1 MITTNIVFD
10 HRGRTMKGKEGPL
23 ELRVII
29 DRRPYY
35 IGTGVRV
42 RASEFRYGKVV
53 GRDDAKELN
62 ERLESFVRSAN
73 EEVTRRVNEK
83 LPIDARVI
91 RRKVYGLGDDDGENE
106 AKVEF
111 LEWIKEQV
119 DEMRAA
125 DGTVKHYRTL
135 VDRLR
140 QFVKMKEW
148 KDLTTANICKWDAW
162 LHGLKARQSDADVK
176 AGVVAPYISDAAVY
190 NYHKCLKALLNR
202 AVMFDMM
209 ERSPYDKLKGQF
221 KRGEVENVE
230 YLTDEEVEAIVGIH
244 PLAGSQ
250 MAVARDLFVFQL
262 YTGLSYSDAQAFSMK
277 DYKKVDGKWVNVG
290 KRVKTGVAYVSQL
303 LPPAVDV
310 LEKYGMQLPKI
321 GNAEYNHCLKAL
333 GMAAGIEKPLH
344 SHLARHTFATMM
356 LREGVRIEHV
366 SKMLGHTNIVT
377 TQRYAKVLADDIRK
391 DFSMIEQKLTLKTK
405 NNEKD
410 YDDGCCGLPDDCL

>member
-1 MITTNIVFD
+1 MIEKKRKKMISTNIVFD

-35 IGTGVRV
+35 ISTGIRV

-53 GRDDAKELN
+53 GRDDAKDMN
-62 ERLESFVRSAN
+62 ERLSAFVMSAN
-73 EEVTRRVNEK
+73 EEVTRRLNEK
-83 LPIDARVI
+83 LPIDARMI
-91 RRKVYGLGDDDGENE
+91 RRKVYGLGDDDAAEDE
-106 AKVEF
+106 KVGF
-111 LEWIKEQV
+111 LDWLKQEI
-119 DEMRAA
+119 DGLRLA
-125 DGTVKHYRTL
+125 DGTLKHYRTL

-140 QFVKMKEW
+140 QFGKMKEW
-148 KDLTTANICKWDAW
+148 KDLTTVNIYKWDSW

-176 AGVVAPYISDAAVY
+176 AGVDAPYISDAAVY

-202 AVMFDMM
+202 AVLFDMI

-221 KRGEVENVE
+221 RRGEQENVE
-230 YLTDEEVEAIVGIH
+230 YLTAEEVDAFMQMH
-244 PLAGSQ
+244 PMAGSK
-250 MAVARDLFVFQL
+250 MAVARDMFVFQL
-262 YTGLSYSDAQAFSMK
+262 YTGLSFSDAQAFNMK
-277 DYKKVDGKWVNVG
+277 DYKFVDGKWVNVG

-303 LPPAVDV
+303 LPPAVEV

-321 GNAEYNHCLKAL
+321 GNADYNHCLKAL

-344 SHLARHTFATMM
+344 SHMARHTFATMM

-391 DFSMIEQKLTLKTK
+391 DFSMIEKKLTLKTK
-405 NNEKD
+405 KQ
-410 YDDGCCGLPDDCL
+410 

>member
-1 MITTNIVFD
+1 M
-10 HRGRTMKGKEGPL
+10 
-23 ELRVII
+23 RVII

-35 IGTGVRV
+35 IGTGIRV

-53 GRDDAKELN
+53 GRDDAVELN
-62 ERLESFVRSAN
+62 ERIDAFVRSAN
-73 EEVTRRVNEK
+73 EEVTRRMNEK
-83 LPIDARVI
+83 LPIDVRVI
-91 RRKVYGLGDDDGENE
+91 RRKVYGLGDDDEGDE
-106 AKVEF
+106 KVEF
-111 LEWIKEQV
+111 LEWIKLQV
-119 DEMRAA
+119 SEMRAA
-125 DGTVKHYRTL
+125 EGTVKHYRTL

-140 QFVKMKEW
+140 QFGKMKEW
-148 KDLTTANICKWDAW
+148 KDLTTANIYKWEMW

-176 AGVVAPYISDAAVY
+176 AGVAAPFISDAAVY

-202 AVMFDMM
+202 AVMFDMI

-221 KRGEVENVE
+221 KRGDVDNVE
-230 YLTDEEVEAIVGIH
+230 YLTEEEMEAFMGIH
-244 PLAGSQ
+244 PISGTK
-250 MAVARDLFVFQL
+250 MAVARDLFVFQM
-262 YTGLSYSDAQAFSMK
+262 YTGLSYSDSQAFDMK

-303 LPPAVDV
+303 LPPAVEV

-321 GNAEYNHCLKAL
+321 GNADYNRCLKAL
-333 GMAAGIEKPLH
+333 GMAAGIDKPLH

-366 SKMLGHTNIVT
+366 SKMLGHTNITT

-410 YDDGCCGLPDDCL
+410 NLYADSSTIVDCLRKTGGSFKRGRSRKE

>member
-1 MITTNIVFD
+1 MISTNIVFD

-35 IGTGVRV
+35 IGTGIRV

-53 GRDDAKELN
+53 GRDNAVELN
-62 ERLESFVRSAN
+62 ERIDAFVRSAN

-83 LPIDARVI
+83 LPIDVRAI
-91 RRKVYGLGDDDGENE
+91 RRKVYGLGEDE
-106 AKVEF
+106 ATVEF

-119 DEMRAA
+119 EEMRAA
-125 DGTVKHYRTL
+125 EGTVKHYRTL

-140 QFVKMKEW
+140 QFGKMKEW

-176 AGVVAPYISDAAVY
+176 AGVDAPFISDAAVY

-202 AVMFDMM
+202 AVMFDVI

-221 KRGEVENVE
+221 KRGEQENVE
-230 YLTDEEVEAIVGIH
+230 YLTAEEVDAIVGIH

-262 YTGLSYSDAQAFSMK
+262 YTGLSYSDAQAFDIK

-290 KRVKTGVAYVSQL
+290 KRVKTGVAYISQL
-303 LPPAVDV
+303 LPPAVEV

-321 GNAEYNHCLKAL
+321 GNADYNHCLKAL

-366 SKMLGHTNIVT
+366 SKMLGHTNITT

-391 DFSMIEQKLTLKTK
+391 DFSMIEQKILTNK
-405 NNEKD
+405 NEKK
-410 YDDGCCGLPDDCL
+410 

>member
-1 MITTNIVFD
+1 
-10 HRGRTMKGKEGPL
+10 MKGKEGPL

-35 IGTGVRV
+35 IGTGIRV

-53 GRDDAKELN
+53 GRDDAVELN
-62 ERLESFVRSAN
+62 ERIDAFVRSAN
-73 EEVTRRVNEK
+73 EEVTRRMNEK
-83 LPIDARVI
+83 LPIDVRVI
-91 RRKVYGLGDDDGENE
+91 RRKVYGLGDDDEGDE
-106 AKVEF
+106 KVEF
-111 LEWIKEQV
+111 LEWIKLQV
-119 DEMRAA
+119 SEMRAA
-125 DGTVKHYRTL
+125 EGTVKHYRTL

-140 QFVKMKEW
+140 QFGKMKEW
-148 KDLTTANICKWDAW
+148 KDLTTANIYKWEMW

-176 AGVVAPYISDAAVY
+176 AGVAAPFISDAAVY

-202 AVMFDMM
+202 AVMFDMI

-221 KRGEVENVE
+221 KRGDVDNVE
-230 YLTDEEVEAIVGIH
+230 YLTEEEMEAFMGIH
-244 PLAGSQ
+244 PISGTK
-250 MAVARDLFVFQL
+250 MAVARDLFVFQM
-262 YTGLSYSDAQAFSMK
+262 YTGLSYSDSQAFDMK

-303 LPPAVDV
+303 LPPAVEV

-321 GNAEYNHCLKAL
+321 GNADYNRCLKAL
-333 GMAAGIEKPLH
+333 GMAAGIDKPLH

-366 SKMLGHTNIVT
+366 SKMLGHTNITT

-410 YDDGCCGLPDDCL
+410 NLYADSSTIVDCLRKTGGSFKRGRSRKE

>member
-1 MITTNIVFD
+1 MIEKKEKMISTNIVFD
-10 HRGRTMKGKEGPL
+10 HRGRTSKGKEGPL

-29 DRRPYY
+29 DRRPFY
-35 IGTGVRV
+35 IGTGIRV

-62 ERLESFVRSAN
+62 ERLAAFMRSAN
-73 EEVTRRVNEK
+73 EEVTMRLNEK

-91 RRKVYGLGDDDGENE
+91 RRRVYGLGDDDAAEDE
-106 AKVEF
+106 KVEF
-111 LEWIKEQV
+111 MEWIKEHV

-125 DGTVKHYRTL
+125 EGTVKHYRTL

-140 QFVKMKEW
+140 QFGKMKEW

-162 LHGLKARQSDADVK
+162 LHGLKARQSDADMK

-190 NYHKCLKALLNR
+190 NYHKCLKALLNK

-209 ERSPYDKLKGQF
+209 ERSPYDKLRGQF
-221 KRGEVENVE
+221 KRGDVENVE
-230 YLTDEEVEAIVGIH
+230 YLTDEEVDAIVGIH

-250 MAVARDLFVFQL
+250 MAVARDMFVFQL
-262 YTGLSYSDAQAFSMK
+262 YTGMSYSDAQAFDMR
-277 DYKKVDGKWVNVG
+277 DYKQLDGKWVNVG
-290 KRVKTGVAYVSQL
+290 KRVKTGVAYISQL
-303 LPPAVDV
+303 LPPAVEV

-321 GNAEYNHCLKAL
+321 GNADYNHCLKAL
-333 GMAAGIEKPLH
+333 GIAAGIEKPLH

-391 DFSMIEQKLTLKTK
+391 DFNMIEEKLSKTK
-405 NNEKD
+405 K
-410 YDDGCCGLPDDCL
+410 

>member
-1 MITTNIVFD
+1 MFPHPGAMAAGSKKNKMITTTIVFD

-35 IGTGVRV
+35 IGTGIRV

-53 GRDDAKELN
+53 GRDDAVELN
-62 ERLESFVRSAN
+62 ERIDAFVRSAN

-83 LPIDARVI
+83 LPIDVRVI
-91 RRKVYGLGDDDGENE
+91 RRKVYGLEDDDEGDE
-106 AKVEF
+106 KVEF
-111 LEWIKEQV
+111 LEWVKLQV
-119 DEMRAA
+119 SEMRAA
-125 DGTVKHYRTL
+125 EGTVKHYRTL

-140 QFVKMKEW
+140 QFGKMKEW
-148 KDLTTANICKWDAW
+148 KDLTTANIYKWDMW

-176 AGVVAPYISDAAVY
+176 AGLVAPYISDAAVY

-202 AVMFDMM
+202 AVMFDMI

-221 KRGEVENVE
+221 KRGEQENVE
-230 YLTDEEVEAIVGIH
+230 YLTEEEVEAIVGIH
-244 PLAGSQ
+244 PLAGTQ

-277 DYKKVDGKWVNVG
+277 DYKQLDGKWVNVG
-290 KRVKTGVAYVSQL
+290 NRVKTGVAYVSQL
-303 LPPAVDV
+303 LPPAVEV

-321 GNAEYNHCLKAL
+321 GNADYNHCLKAL

-391 DFSMIEQKLTLKTK
+391 DFSMIEKKILTNK
-405 NNEKD
+405 NEKK
-410 YDDGCCGLPDDCL
+410 

>member
-1 MITTNIVFD
+1 MISTNIVFD
-10 HRGRTMKGKEGPL
+10 HRGRTSKGKEGPL

-29 DRRPYY
+29 DRRPFY
-35 IGTGVRV
+35 IGTGIRV

-62 ERLESFVRSAN
+62 ERLAAFMRSAN

-91 RRKVYGLGDDDGENE
+91 RRKVYGLGDDDAEKDE
-106 AKVEF
+106 KVEF
-111 LEWIKEQV
+111 IDWLKQEI
-119 DEMRAA
+119 
-125 DGTVKHYRTL
+125 DGLRLAEGTLKHYRTL

-140 QFVKMKEW
+140 QFGKMKEW
-148 KDLTTANICKWDAW
+148 NDLTTANICKWDSW

-176 AGVVAPYISDAAVY
+176 AGVAAPYISDAAVY

-202 AVMFDMM
+202 AVMFDMI
-209 ERSPYDKLKGQF
+209 ERNPYDRLRGQF
-221 KRGEVENVE
+221 KRGEQENVE
-230 YLTDEEVEAIVGIH
+230 YLTAEEVEAFVQMH
-244 PLAGSQ
+244 PVAGSK

-262 YTGLSYSDAQAFSMK
+262 YTGLSFSDAQAFSIK
-277 DYKKVDGKWVNVG
+277 DYKLVDGKWVNVG

-303 LPPAVDV
+303 LPPAVEV

-321 GNAEYNHCLKAL
+321 QNADYNHCLKVL
-333 GMAAGIEKPLH
+333 GIDAGIEKPLH

-366 SKMLGHTNIVT
+366 SKMLGHTNITT
-377 TQRYAKVLADDIRK
+377 TQRYAKVMADAIRA
-391 DFSMIEQKLTLKTK
+391 DFNMIEEKLSKTK
-405 NNEKD
+405 TKK
-410 YDDGCCGLPDDCL
+410 

>member
-1 MITTNIVFD
+1 M
-10 HRGRTMKGKEGPL
+10 
-23 ELRVII
+23 RVII
-29 DRRPYY
+29 ERRPYY
-35 IGTGVRV
+35 ISTGVRV
-42 RASEFRYGKVV
+42 RASEWRYGKVV

-91 RRKVYGLGDDDGENE
+91 RRKVYGLDDGDESE
-106 AKVEF
+106 VTVDF
-111 LEWIKEQV
+111 LDWIKEQV
-119 DEMRAA
+119 SEMRLAE
-125 DGTVKHYRTL
+125 GTLKHYRTL
-135 VDRLR
+135 IDRLR
-140 QFVKMKEW
+140 QFGKMRDW
-148 KDLTTANICKWDAW
+148 KDLTTANIYKWDMW
-162 LHGLKARQSDADVK
+162 LHGLKKGQSDADVK
-176 AGVVAPYISDAAVY
+176 AGVAAEYISDAAVY

-209 ERSPYDKLKGQF
+209 EQSPYDKLRGQF
-221 KRGEVENVE
+221 KRGDVENVE
-230 YLTDEEVEAIVGIH
+230 YLTEEEMEAIVGIH

-262 YTGLSYSDAQAFSMK
+262 YTGLSYSDSQAFDMK

-303 LPPAVDV
+303 LPPAVEV

-321 GNAEYNHCLKAL
+321 GNADYNHCLKAL
-333 GMAAGIEKPLH
+333 GIAAGIEKPLH

-366 SKMLGHTNIVT
+366 SKMLGHTNITT

-391 DFSMIEQKLTLKTK
+391 DFSMIEEKILTNK
-405 NNEKD
+405 NEKK
-410 YDDGCCGLPDDCL
+410 

>member
-29 DRRPYY
+29 DRRPFY
-35 IGTGVRV
+35 IGTGIRV

-62 ERLESFVRSAN
+62 ERLASFVRSAN
-73 EEVTRRVNEK
+73 EEVTRRVNER
-83 LPIDARVI
+83 LPIDVRVI
-91 RRKVYGLGDDDGENE
+91 RRKVYGLGDDDEGDE
-106 AKVEF
+106 KVEF
-111 LEWIKEQV
+111 LEWINEQV

-125 DGTVKHYRTL
+125 EGTVKHYRTL

-140 QFVKMKEW
+140 QFENMKEW

-162 LHGLKARQSDADVK
+162 LHGLKARQSDAEAK
-176 AGVVAPYISDAAVY
+176 AGVAAPYISDAAVY
-190 NYHKCLKALLNR
+190 NYHKCLKALLNK

-209 ERSPYDKLKGQF
+209 DRSPYDKLKGQF
-221 KRGEVENVE
+221 KRGDVENVE
-230 YLTDEEVEAIVGIH
+230 YLTDEEVDAIVGIH

-277 DYKKVDGKWVNVG
+277 DYKQLDGKWVNVG

-303 LPPAVDV
+303 LPPAVEV

-321 GNAEYNHCLKAL
+321 GNADYNHCLKAL

-391 DFSMIEQKLTLKTK
+391 DFTMIEQKILTNK
-405 NNEKD
+405 NEKK
-410 YDDGCCGLPDDCL
+410 

>member
-1 MITTNIVFD
+1 M
-10 HRGRTMKGKEGPL
+10 
-23 ELRVII
+23 
-29 DRRPYY
+29 
-35 IGTGVRV
+35 RV
-42 RASEFRYGKVV
+42 RASEWRYGKVV

-91 RRKVYGLGDDDGENE
+91 RRKVYGLDDGDESE
-106 AKVEF
+106 VTVDF
-111 LEWIKEQV
+111 LDWIKEQV
-119 DEMRAA
+119 SEMRLAE
-125 DGTVKHYRTL
+125 GTLKHYRTL
-135 VDRLR
+135 IDRLR
-140 QFVKMKEW
+140 QFGKMRDW
-148 KDLTTANICKWDAW
+148 KDLTTANIYKWDMW
-162 LHGLKARQSDADVK
+162 LHGLKKGQSDADVK
-176 AGVVAPYISDAAVY
+176 AGVAAEYISDAAVY

-209 ERSPYDKLKGQF
+209 EQSPYDKLRGQF
-221 KRGEVENVE
+221 KRGDVENVE
-230 YLTDEEVEAIVGIH
+230 YLTEEEMEAIVGIH

-262 YTGLSYSDAQAFSMK
+262 YTGLSYSDSQAFDMK

-303 LPPAVDV
+303 LPPAVEV

-321 GNAEYNHCLKAL
+321 GNADYNHCLKAL
-333 GMAAGIEKPLH
+333 GIAAGIEKPLH

-366 SKMLGHTNIVT
+366 SKMLGHTNITT

-391 DFSMIEQKLTLKTK
+391 DFSMIEEKILTNK
-405 NNEKD
+405 NEKK
-410 YDDGCCGLPDDCL
+410 

>member
-1 MITTNIVFD
+1 
-10 HRGRTMKGKEGPL
+10 MKGKEGPL

-35 IGTGVRV
+35 ISTGIRV

-53 GRDDAKELN
+53 GRDDAKDMN
-62 ERLESFVRSAN
+62 ERLSAFVMSAN
-73 EEVTRRVNEK
+73 EEVTRRLNEK
-83 LPIDARVI
+83 LPIDARMI
-91 RRKVYGLGDDDGENE
+91 RRKVYGLGDDDAAEDE
-106 AKVEF
+106 KVGF
-111 LEWIKEQV
+111 LDWLKQEI
-119 DEMRAA
+119 DGLRLA
-125 DGTVKHYRTL
+125 DGTLKHYRTL

-140 QFVKMKEW
+140 QFGKMKEW
-148 KDLTTANICKWDAW
+148 KDLTTVNIYKWDSW

-176 AGVVAPYISDAAVY
+176 AGVDAPYISDAAVY

-202 AVMFDMM
+202 AVLFDMI

-221 KRGEVENVE
+221 RRGEQENVE
-230 YLTDEEVEAIVGIH
+230 YLTAEEVDAFMQMH
-244 PLAGSQ
+244 PMAGSK
-250 MAVARDLFVFQL
+250 MAVARDMFVFQL
-262 YTGLSYSDAQAFSMK
+262 YTGLSFSDAQAFNMK
-277 DYKKVDGKWVNVG
+277 DYKFVDGKWVNVG

-303 LPPAVDV
+303 LPPAVEV

-321 GNAEYNHCLKAL
+321 GNADYNHCLKAL

-344 SHLARHTFATMM
+344 SHMARHTFATMM

-391 DFSMIEQKLTLKTK
+391 DFSMIEKKLTLKTK
-405 NNEKD
+405 KQ
-410 YDDGCCGLPDDCL
+410 

>member
-1 MITTNIVFD
+1 MIEKKEKMISTNIVFD
-10 HRGRTMKGKEGPL
+10 HRGRTSKGKEGPL

-29 DRRPYY
+29 DRRPFY
-35 IGTGVRV
+35 IGTGIRV

-62 ERLESFVRSAN
+62 ERLAAFMRSAN
-73 EEVTRRVNEK
+73 EEVTMRLNEK

-91 RRKVYGLGDDDGENE
+91 RRRVYGLGDDDAAEDE
-106 AKVEF
+106 KVEF
-111 LEWIKEQV
+111 MEWIKEHV

-125 DGTVKHYRTL
+125 EGTVKHYRTL

-140 QFVKMKEW
+140 QFGKMKEW

-162 LHGLKARQSDADVK
+162 LHGLKARQSDADMK

-190 NYHKCLKALLNR
+190 NYHKCLKALLNK

-221 KRGEVENVE
+221 KRGDVENVE
-230 YLTDEEVEAIVGIH
+230 YLTDEEVDAIVGIH

-250 MAVARDLFVFQL
+250 MAVARDMFVFQL
-262 YTGLSYSDAQAFSMK
+262 YTGMSYSDAQAFDMR
-277 DYKKVDGKWVNVG
+277 DYKQLDGKWVNVG
-290 KRVKTGVAYVSQL
+290 KRVKTGVAYISQL
-303 LPPAVDV
+303 LPPAVEV

-321 GNAEYNHCLKAL
+321 GNADYNHCLKAL
-333 GMAAGIEKPLH
+333 GIAAGIEKPLH

-391 DFSMIEQKLTLKTK
+391 DFNMIEEKLSKTK
-405 NNEKD
+405 K
-410 YDDGCCGLPDDCL
+410 